1 MKSPLISLLALL
13 LLAQASVAQRN
24 AVEDIDRENFFRI
37 GAKGTVSINKI
48 PGDTYND
55 GFNFNYQ
62 LGGFLQFNF
71 SKRFGI
77 QPEVNF
83 IQASSAYTND
93 ITNVTEDLFHEGAQ
107 AAQKLNMLEI
117 PILLNINVGESKHVK
132 LQVGPSYGMYLKGV
146 TTNKETDNNLQ
157 YKNNVFGAL
166 GGLWIQLPF
175 INFGGRYH
183 YRFDKT
189 ENPLTKQSGEN
200 QAIEIF
206 TGFTF

>member
-1 MKSPLISLLALL
+1 MKLPLISFLSLL
-13 LLAQASVAQRN
+13 LCTQVCNAQRN
-24 AVEDIDRENFFRI
+24 AVDDIDRENFFRI

-48 PGDTYND
+48 PGDTYNQ

-83 IQASSAYTND
+83 VQATSTYTND
-93 ITNVTEDLFHEGAQ
+93 ITNVTEDLFHGGSQ
-107 AAQKLNMLEI
+107 APQKLNMLEI
-117 PILLNINVGESKHVK
+117 PVLLNINVGESRHVK
-132 LQVGPSYGMYLKGV
+132 LQVGPTYGMYLKGV
-146 TTNKETDNNLQ
+146 AGNTETGNNIQ
-157 YKNNVFGAL
+157 YKNDVLGAL

-189 ENPLTKQSGEN
+189 ENPLTKQTGEN
-200 QAIEIF
+200 QAIEVF